1 MKEKAP
7 LVNKRNKSQELSPA
21 KVLGFLLMLV
31 YGIICLIPFIW
42 ALLVALAPLTYVP
55 PGGGEPVGVDLTA
68 WPPRINLFKLQVFGA
83 PMTVENFRII
93 FEKVPLLARWFLN
106 TVLYASTVS
115 VGLVALSTLAAYAFA
130 RLRFPL
136 RDFWFSLFL
145 ASMMI
150 PSTVTL
156 IPVYQLLV
164 GLRWVDSYVGLII
177 PKLFSVAIV
186 FFMRQFF
193 LDFPRALEESAYID
207 GAGIPRI
214 FASIVLPNS
223 RAPMAAQFIYVI
235 IGTWNEFMWPLIIM
249 SKAEN
254 YTLTLGL
261 AFFRSSYY
269 TIQQYMMAASLLVT
283 LPMVIMF
290 LIFQRQF
297 ISSNIASGVKG

>member
-7 LVNKRNKSQELSPA
+7 LLNKRNKSQDLSPA

-31 YGIICLIPFIW
+31 YGIICLIPFVW

-55 PGGGEPVGVDLTA
+55 PGGSEPVGVDLTA

-83 PMTVENFRII
+83 PMTAENFRII

-106 TVLYASTVS
+106 TVFYASTVS

-130 RLRFPL
+130 RLCFPL

-164 GLRWVDSYVGLII
+164 GLRWVDSYAGLII

-207 GAGIPRI
+207 GASIPRI

>member
-1 MKEKAP
+1 MT
-7 LVNKRNKSQELSPA
+7 KRNKSHTANPA
-21 KVLGFLLMLV
+21 QALGFLLMV
-31 YGIICLIPFIW
+31 TYGIICLVPFIW

-55 PGGGEPVGVDLTA
+55 PGGSEAVGVDLTA
-68 WPPRINLFKLQVFGA
+68 WPPNIDLFRLQVFGA
-83 PMTVENFRII
+83 PMTLDNFRII

-106 TVLYASTVS
+106 TVLYASSVS

-164 GLRWVDSYVGLII
+164 GLRWVDSYAGLII

-207 GAGIPRI
+207 GASIPRI
-214 FASIVLPNS
+214 FAFIVLPNS

-283 LPMVIMF
+283 LPMVVMF

>member
-1 MKEKAP
+1 MNRK
-7 LVNKRNKSQELSPA
+7 NKNYQFS
-21 KVLGFLLMLV
+21 LGKTLGLIIMLA
-31 YGIICLIPFIW
+31 YAILCLIPFLW
-42 ALLVALAPLTYVP
+42 ALFVALAPLTYIP
-55 PGGGEPVGVDLTA
+55 AGGSEPVGVDLTA
-68 WPPRINLFKLQVFGA
+68 WPPRINLFKFQVFGA
-83 PMTVENFRII
+83 PMTLENFRII

-106 TVLYASTVS
+106 TVLYAFTVS

-164 GLRWVDSYVGLII
+164 GLRWVDSYTGLII

-193 LDFPRALEESAYID
+193 LDFPKALEESAYID
-207 GAGIPRI
+207 GASIPRI
-214 FASIVLPNS
+214 FTSVVLPNS

-249 SKAEN
+249 SKAQN

-297 ISSNIASGVKG
+297 ISSNISSGVKG

>member
-7 LVNKRNKSQELSPA
+7 LLNKRNRSQDLSPA

-31 YGIICLIPFIW
+31 YGIICLIPFVW

-55 PGGGEPVGVDLTA
+55 PGGSEPVGVDLTA

-83 PMTVENFRII
+83 PMTAENFRII

-164 GLRWVDSYVGLII
+164 GLRWVDSYAGLII

-207 GAGIPRI
+207 GASIPRI